1 MKNSGMFR
9 KVAAMSM
16 AVVFALALA
25 GCSSGMTGA
34 VAATVNGQDIQEDT
48 ITKYIQDFRTSA
60 DLTTDEAWGEWM
72 KENDYTPETVR
83 EFVIDYYVEKALVE
97 QAAKDKE
104 ISVSDEEVQQQVDSM
119 KANYENDEQWNEALE
134 TAGITED
141 EYRESIHDG
150 LLTQRLQENVA
161 ADAAASDEEVLEMY
175 NMYSSMFNNSKRSS
189 HILFETGDEATANDV
204 LNQINS
210 GQISFA
216 DAAKQYSKDPG
227 SAENG
232 GDVGWNTLNSFV
244 TEYTEAVE
252 GLEKGQVSGLV
263 NSDFGIHIITVT
275 DVFTPEENT
284 TDLSKVPTEFVEY
297 IRSIVT
303 NQNQSTK
310 YQEWY
315 TSYKEEADI
324 TINPMPEDVPYNIP
338 EEYYK
343 ADDGAEGEDA
353 AVEEADEDGVIT
365 LTEEDLAAMEGG
377 EGEAADGAEGGEG
390 SASAENGEG
399 DAAADSNDAQ
409 PSEEP
414 TEQPPAE
421 EGE

>member
-284 TDLSKVPTEFVEY
+284 TDLSKVPSEFVEY

-338 EEYYK
+338 EKYYK

-353 AVEEADEDGVIT
+353 AVEGADEDGVIT

>member
-338 EEYYK
+338 ENYYK

-353 AVEEADEDGVIT
+353 AVEGADEDGVIT

-377 EGEAADGAEGGEG
+377 EGEDTDGAEGGEG